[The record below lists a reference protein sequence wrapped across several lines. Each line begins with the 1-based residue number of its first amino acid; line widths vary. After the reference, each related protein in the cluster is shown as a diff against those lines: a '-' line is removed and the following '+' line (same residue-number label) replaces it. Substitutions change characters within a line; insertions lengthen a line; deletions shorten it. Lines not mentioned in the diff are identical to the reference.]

1 MMRVSKYIV
10 IIALS
15 FYSFGS
21 RAQDDGNTLT
31 LEEFYQLVGDFH
43 PVAQQAILLQA
54 RGELAVKQARGQFD
68 PKLKSQ
74 FNNKEYG
81 GKDYYSLWNSYLEMP
96 TLLNV
101 DLKAGYERN
110 NGTYLNPEHNVPTD
124 GLYYAGI
131 SVPLGQGL
139 IHNPRKINLQKSRF
153 EEQQFINESVLVM
166 NNLLFDANYAY
177 WWWFEYFQ
185 KYSVIENSLT
195 LMLERYDGIKQSV
208 ANGESA
214 AIDSV
219 ETLIQVQK
227 WRNSYRD
234 TELSLQNSSLYM
246 SNYIWSDSLDIAY
259 FHPSTTAPLTTPDYV
274 EIEDQILAAH
284 PELKKLS
291 IKNEMLELDRKL
303 SVEQIKPVLDV
314 NYNFLLYQQD
324 DEYNNYF
331 NNNYKVGVE
340 FEFPLLIRKERAK
353 LQATKLKIQEN
364 EYKIDEK
371 TRQTLNKVRQSY
383 NKVLTLRQMIDQQE
397 QILAN
402 YQRLLRAE
410 QTKFENGESSV
421 FLLNSRE
428 NKKLESELKLIE
440 LRAKYG
446 QSIGELKWAAGVLHQ
461 EVSVVSSEE

>member
-1 MMRVSKYIV
+1 MMSFYRYIV
-10 IIALS
+10 ITALS
-15 FYSFGS
+15 LFSLTS
-21 RAQDDGNTLT
+21 IAQGQENVLS
-31 LEEFYQLVGDFH
+31 LEDFYQLVNANH
-43 PVAQQAILLQA
+43 PVAQQAQLLQI
-54 RGELAVKQARGQFD
+54 RGELVVKQAKGQFD

-96 TLLNV
+96 TRLNV
-101 DLKAGYERN
+101 DLKAGYEMN
-110 NGTYLNPEHNVPTD
+110 DGTYLNPEHNVPSD

-153 EEQQFINESVLVM
+153 EEQQYINESVLVM
-166 NNLLFDANYAY
+166 NNLLYDANYAY
-177 WWWFEYFQ
+177 WWWFENYQ
-185 KYSVIENSLT
+185 KYSVIENSLV
-195 LMLERYDGIKQSV
+195 LMIERYGGIKQSV
-208 ANGESA
+208 ANGETA

-219 ETLIQVQK
+219 ETLIQLQK
-227 WRNSYRD
+227 WKNSFRD
-234 TELSLQNSSLYM
+234 TQLSLQNSSLYM

-259 FHPSTTAPLTTPDYV
+259 FQPSVATPISTPDYLQ
-274 EIEDQILAAH
+274 IEDQILAAH
-284 PELKKLS
+284 PELKKLAL
-291 IKNEMLELDRKL
+291 KNEMLELDRKL

-324 DEYNNYF
+324 EEYNTYF
-331 NNNYKVGVE
+331 DNNYKLGVE
-340 FEFPLLIRKERAK
+340 FEFPLFIRKERAK
-353 LQATKLKIQEN
+353 LQTTKLKIQEN
-364 EYKIDEK
+364 EWKIDDK

-383 NKVLTLRQMIDQQE
+383 NKVLTLRQMIEQQE
-397 QILAN
+397 NIVDN

-410 QTKFENGESSV
+410 QIKFDNGESSV

-446 QSIGELKWAAGVLHQ
+446 KSIGELKWAAGVLHE
-461 EVSVVSSEE
+461 EVTPVE